1 MAIVATR
8 FVSEVSMQK
17 PSSPKATLATTARCV
32 SRARTFCPENKPLK
46 EGGVMTKFKVFSE
59 NKEEE
64 KETYLRLIPICGGV
78 IRLIAC
84 DKNGGFLPAGS
95 ILEITEEGTIRLRRN
110 ISS

>member
-1 MAIVATR
+1 
-8 FVSEVSMQK
+8 
-17 PSSPKATLATTARCV
+17 
-32 SRARTFCPENKPLK
+32 
-46 EGGVMTKFKVFSE
+46 MTKFKVFSE

-110 ISS
+110 ISSDIGLKLSPEGMVIVTTEE